1 MAGAGGGWRA
11 KAAALNKFSVRLM
24 FLCGV
29 AGAGGGWRAKAAA
42 LNKFSC
48 FWFFSYFIH
57 SLRHVSFFVYF
68 FS

>member
-29 AGAGGGWRAKAAA
+29 AGAGVATEAAKATCEA
-42 LNKFSC
+42 LLK
-48 FWFFSYFIH
+48 
-57 SLRHVSFFVYF
+57 V
-68 FS
+68 